1 MHVTAGP
8 GASIYKKIDKP
19 RMNNNLVLSRMTIC
33 PDIILIS
40 PALTYIGKDK
50 GMLPISTMERSGR
63 KKPKNFLYFNNKI
76 EILLKIIQFFFYL
89 VLNFPEFCDKQ

>member
-8 GASIYKKIDKP
+8 GASICKKIDKP
-19 RMNNNLVLSRMTIC
+19 RMNNYLVLSRMTIC

-50 GMLPISTMERSGR
+50 EMLPISTHGKIR
-63 KKPKNFLYFNNKI
+63 KKKI
-76 EILLKIIQFFFYL
+76 FKTFFITTEKLK
-89 VLNFPEFCDKQ
+89 CC

>member
-19 RMNNNLVLSRMTIC
+19 RMNNYLVLSRMTIC

-50 GMLPISTMERSGR
+50 GMLPISTHGKIR
-63 KKPKNFLYFNNKI
+63 KEKIPENFFITI
-76 EILLKIIQFFFYL
+76 EKLK
-89 VLNFPEFCDKQ
+89 FC

>member
-19 RMNNNLVLSRMTIC
+19 RMNNYLVLSRMTIC

-50 GMLPISTMERSGR
+50 EMLPISTHGKIR
-63 KKPKNFLYFNNKI
+63 KKKI
-76 EILLKIIQFFFYL
+76 FKTFFITTEKLK
-89 VLNFPEFCDKQ
+89 CC

>member
-50 GMLPISTMERSGR
+50 GMLPISTHGKIR
-63 KKPKNFLYFNNKI
+63 KKKKKKTFFISTTK
-76 EILLKIIQFFFYL
+76 LK
-89 VLNFPEFCDKQ
+89 FC